1 MPFVGLAPVR
11 LLHPSVA
18 VLYHV
23 NSKLQRAYF
32 TNKNHSLKINGN
44 LIDIMFDWWD
54 NFSESYRMT
63 NHRPQTKNVT
73 SEKIVSVFPPFT
85 VRFH

>member
-1 MPFVGLAPVR
+1 MPFIGLVPVR

-23 NSKLQRAYF
+23 NGKLQRAYLI
-32 TNKNHSLKINGN
+32 NKNHSLKINRN

-54 NFSESYRMT
+54 NF
-63 NHRPQTKNVT
+63 V
-73 SEKIVSVFPPFT
+73 
-85 VRFH
+85 